1 MFMVLMSISR
11 GIISMNGPGGRHGA
25 SSVCAVRNSMFSV
38 HTAYRWERKK
48 PPHSATAAC
57 RNRKGQVLH
66 SFPTPRYLQW
76 NLGDLR
82 RLKLFLIYHY
92 QAQRGDAQ
100 SPSKEVQASPS
111 SVLTTT
117 ALPASVELLWDLVEP
132 LLCLWAGSGEQQSSD
147 QKWLGKQLGPVQGG
161 GHSTGVGVGC
171 LPCLGH
177 PEGMQGGQEP
187 QLPKV

>member
-25 SSVCAVRNSMFSV
+25 SSLCALRNSMFSV

-76 NLGDLR
+76 NLGALR
-82 RLKLFLIYHY
+82 RLKLFLIIITRH
-92 QAQRGDAQ
+92 
-100 SPSKEVQASPS
+100 KEVMLRIPARRCRHPHPQSSPPQHS
-111 SVLTTT
+111 Q
-117 ALPASVELLWDLVEP
+117 PLWISCGILWSH
-132 LLCLWAGSGEQQSSD
+132 CCALWAGSGEQQSSD

-161 GHSTGVGVGC
+161 GRSTGVAVGC

-177 PEGMQGGQEP
+177 PKGMQGVQEP